1 MFSNRDGS
9 YLWAAQLKDDRH
21 LAEFEKKYEEA
32 ERSREPYR
40 PPLEGYDAL
49 LAAINGLRN
58 DVRAD
63 KGLPMIAG
71 PKSPVDRIKDRKKAI
86 SNRRLDELGL

>member
-9 YLWAAQLKDDRH
+9 YLWAAQLKDDRY

-32 ERSREPYR
+32 EQSREPYR
-40 PPLEGYDAL
+40 PPLEGYDTL

-58 DVRAD
+58 DIRARQ
-63 KGLPMIAG
+63 GMPLLAAPMTPI
-71 PKSPVDRIKDRKKAI
+71 DRIKARKKAI
-86 SNRRLDELGL
+86 SNQRLDALGL